1 MPLYEDKLNV
11 QNANKQEKELDVIT
25 QSLFDGG
32 NVIDMPYAEPKKH
45 KISYDVLYEGKL
57 KEEKLAIET
66 HAKINDSLDVAEEV
80 LFKAGIE
87 ELTFEDD
94 AEILEE
100 TLTFKEP
107 VKPDYVSEEVLFS
120 ESNEQLSF
128 DNLSIVSDVS
138 HSKNESSI
146 DDGLD
151 ANNSQLSFDDLDINV
166 SLDESDD
173 DFETPKI
180 VYTKKSFAEK
190 MFDCDP
196 IILERYDELKNLLLI
211 YKKVK
216 SRISN
221 TCDTFK
227 FGGTQ
232 LAKISTSGK
241 SLKLYLNLE
250 MNEVESRLKCK
261 EAGHKKAYEEVPVFL
276 RIRSPRSMKN
286 AKYLINQLAT
296 KYNLVENPKSVL
308 VNSVEL
314 LKEKLD

>member
-1 MPLYEDKLNV
+1 MSLYEDKLNL
-11 QNANKQEKELDVIT
+11 QNLDNKKDLDVNAEP
-25 QSLFDGG
+25 LFNGG
-32 NVIDMPYAEPKKH
+32 STEEIPYIEPKKQGVDF
-45 KISYDVLYEGKL
+45 DVLFKDKL
-57 KEEKLAIET
+57 QEEILESDT
-66 HAKINDSLDVAEEV
+66 HSKVDAKADVSEEV
-80 LFKAGIE
+80 LFKTGVEDISIE
-87 ELTFEDD
+87 ED

-100 TLTFKEP
+100 TLSFKEP
-107 VKPDYVSEEVLFS
+107 IRPEYVTEEVLFS
-120 ESNEQLSF
+120 EAGEQLSM
-128 DNLSIVSDVS
+128 DGLSIFGAATQDGG
-138 HSKNESSI
+138 ETALI
-146 DDGLD
+146 DDGLNSD
-151 ANNSQLSFDDLDINV
+151 GSQLSFDDLDVNV
-166 SLDESDD
+166 SLDDSDED
-173 DFETPKI
+173 YDENVD
-180 VYTKKSFAEK
+180 VYKKKSFAEK

-241 SLKLYLNLE
+241 SLKLYLNLTME
-250 MNEVESRLKCK
+250 EVEPRLKCK

-286 AKYLINQLAT
+286 AKFLINQLAQ
-296 KYNLVENPKSVL
+296 KFSLVENPKSVL
-308 VNSVEL
+308 VNSVDL

>member
-1 MPLYEDKLNV
+1 MSLYEDKLNL
-11 QNANKQEKELDVIT
+11 QNTNNKEKVLDVSTEPLFNGGSAEELDY
-25 QSLFDGG
+25 L
-32 NVIDMPYAEPKKH
+32 EPKKQEVDF
-45 KISYDVLYEGKL
+45 DVLYKGKL
-57 KEEKLAIET
+57 KEERLASDT
-66 HAKINDSLDVAEEV
+66 HAEAVNELDVTEEV
-80 LFKAGIE
+80 LFKTGVEDLAIE
-87 ELTFEDD
+87 ED

-100 TLTFKEP
+100 TLSFKEP
-107 VKPDYVSEEVLFS
+107 VRPDYVAEEVLFS
-120 ESNEQLSF
+120 KEGEQLTI
-128 DNLSIVSDVS
+128 DNLSIVGETATSENSDL
-138 HSKNESSI
+138 I

-151 ANNSQLSFDDLDINV
+151 ASDSQLSFDDLDINV
-166 SLDESDD
+166 SLDESED
-173 DFETPKI
+173 DFETQKI

-227 FGGTQ
+227 FGSTQ

-241 SLKLYLNLE
+241 SLKLYLNLD
-250 MNEVESRLKCK
+250 MTEVEPRLKCK
-261 EAGHKKAYEEVPVFL
+261 EAGHKKAYQEVPVFL

-296 KYNLVENPKSVL
+296 KFNLVENPKSVL

>member
-1 MPLYEDKLNV
+1 MSLYEDKLNLE
-11 QNANKQEKELDVIT
+11 NTNKKEAVLDVNAEP
-25 QSLFDGG
+25 LFTVGKTEELAY
-32 NVIDMPYAEPKKH
+32 VEPKKQTDF
-45 KISYDVLYEGKL
+45 DVLYKGKL
-57 KEEKLAIET
+57 QEEKLSSET
-66 HAKINDSLDVAEEV
+66 HTQMANSLDVTEEV
-80 LFKAGIE
+80 LFKTGVEDLTIE
-87 ELTFEDD
+87 ED

-100 TLTFKEP
+100 TLSFKEP
-107 VKPDYVSEEVLFS
+107 IRPDYVTEEVLFS
-120 ESNEQLSF
+120 ESGEQISLDTMPYAPTQETVENNF
-128 DNLSIVSDVS
+128 DDIG
-138 HSKNESSI
+138 
-146 DDGLD
+146 DG
-151 ANNSQLSFDDLDINV
+151 AQLSFDDIDVNV
-166 SLDESDD
+166 DLDD
-173 DFETPKI
+173 DYDDFKQQKI
-180 VYTKKSFAEK
+180 VYQKKSFAEK

-232 LAKISTSGK
+232 IAKISTSGK

-250 MNEVESRLKCK
+250 ISEVEPRLKCK

-276 RIRSPRSMKN
+276 KIRSPRSMKN

-296 KYNLVENPKSVL
+296 KFNLVENPKSVL

-314 LKEKLD
+314 LKEKLN